1 MDTNTLDITVYSR
14 STGEIAQI
22 SSCDYDLIHHY
33 YDSATQNFILGH
45 YSSND
50 GYVDVKKSV
59 FVEYPP
65 KPSEF
70 YVFDYKTK
78 EWVYLQDFQKETYFN
93 QVNNLAGNKITGKY
107 PIYAQLNIGRTP
119 EAQVMYDYIDAVRA
133 LANEYRDKI
142 VAAKS
147 ESGIDKLMAEYIV
160 KLDAIQ

>member
-1 MDTNTLDITVYSR
+1 MDTNVLDITVYNK
-14 STGEIAQI
+14 STGEIDHI
-22 SSCDYDLIHHY
+22 SSCDESLVSHY

-45 YSSND
+45 YSD
-50 GYVDVKKSV
+50 GYIDVKKSI
-59 FVEYPP
+59 FVEFPP

-93 QVNNLAGNKITGKY
+93 QVNSLAGNKITMKY

-119 EAQVMYDYIDAVRA
+119 EAQVMYDFIDAVRS

-142 VAAKS
+142 IAAKT
-147 ESGIDKLMAEYIV
+147 ESIIDSLMAEYIS